1 MSNNSGISINIKGKK
16 QKLPNLKKYQKRFRK
31 LEREVLD
38 MAKDPYR
45 LNEFWEILDVNGNGK
60 VSLAE
65 IDKLM
70 VYSYPKLNNKK
81 ALMRAYK
88 QTCLMDG
95 GDGDA
100 WVEPHELSQLLVNLF
115 YFNKLYAA
123 FIDIDRDFDRRL
135 DKNEFYQGA
144 KKLGLKLTRKQANAE
159 FAEMDTND
167 GGVVLFDEF
176 CVWYTKKINP
186 EREIAT
192 ATSQFAERRTV
203 IMRKPK
209 QTSAFHAPVKS
220 ASHPS
225 NQRRET
231 IGTRYRSVKPN
242 FNLYLNNSSMM

>member
-1 MSNNSGISINIKGKK
+1 MASKSGISINTKGKK
-16 QKLPNLKKYQKRFRK
+16 PKLPNLKKYQKRFRK
-31 LEREVLD
+31 LEREVMD
-38 MAKDPYR
+38 MAKDPFR

-100 WVEPHELSQLLVNLF
+100 WVEPHELPNLLVNLF

-135 DKNEFYQGA
+135 DKNEFYLGA
-144 KKLGLKLTRKQANAE
+144 KKLGLKLSRKQAAAE
-159 FAEMDTND
+159 FAEMDAND

-192 ATSQFAERRTV
+192 STTLFAERRKV
-203 IMRKPK
+203 ILRKPAPR
-209 QTSAFHAPVKS
+209 SAFQIPTKA

-225 NQRRET
+225 VNRRET
-231 IGTRYRSVKPN
+231 NRALKPN

>member
-1 MSNNSGISINIKGKK
+1 MPANKNKK
-16 QKLPNLKKYQKRFRK
+16 MPNLKKYNKKFRD
-31 LEREVLD
+31 LEKEVME

-45 LNEFWEILDVNGNGK
+45 LDEFWDILDVNGNGK

-100 WVEPHELSQLLVNLF
+100 WVEPKELPMLLVNLF

-135 DKNEFYQGA
+135 DKKEFYLGA
-144 KKLGLKLTRKQANAE
+144 KKLGLKLKRREAEKE
-159 FAEMDTND
+159 FAKMDANG

-176 CVWYTKKINP
+176 CVWYTGKINP

-192 ATSQFAERRTV
+192 CTSQFIEKRNKKTRRP
-203 IMRKPK
+203 R
-209 QTSAFHAPVKS
+209 
-220 ASHPS
+220 
-225 NQRRET
+225 RREHLEFKT
-231 IGTRYRSVKPN
+231 Q
-242 FNLYLNNSSMM
+242 SML

>member
-1 MSNNSGISINIKGKK
+1 MPVLNSNKK
-16 QKLPNLKKYQKRFRK
+16 KKLPNLKKYNKKFRK
-31 LEREVLD
+31 LEKEVME

-45 LNEFWEILDVNGNGK
+45 LNEFWSILDINGNGK

-100 WVEPHELSQLLVNLF
+100 WVEPHELPQLLVNLF

-135 DKNEFYQGA
+135 DKNEFYLGA
-144 KKLGLKLTRKQANAE
+144 KKLGLKLKRKAANKE
-159 FAEMDTND
+159 FEEMDAND

-192 ATSQFAERRTV
+192 CTIQFVDKQKVIPRRKKEAFV
-203 IMRKPK
+203 QQEV
-209 QTSAFHAPVKS
+209 QTQTQAQTPTLR
-220 ASHPS
+220 
-225 NQRRET
+225 NRRELNPNRHRT
-231 IGTRYRSVKPN
+231 NKPN
-242 FNLYLNNSSMM
+242 FNLYLNSSMM

>member
-1 MSNNSGISINIKGKK
+1 MSTKK
-16 QKLPNLKKYQKRFRK
+16 QKMPNLKKYNKKFRD
-31 LEREVLD
+31 LEKEVME

-100 WVEPHELSQLLVNLF
+100 WVEPEELPMLLVNLF

-135 DKNEFYQGA
+135 DKKEFYLGA
-144 KKLGLKLTRKQANAE
+144 KKLGLKLKRREAEKE
-159 FAEMDTND
+159 FAKMDANG

-192 ATSQFAERRTV
+192 STSQFVEK
-203 IMRKPK
+203 RKPK
-209 QTSAFHAPVKS
+209 KKRRSAKGNFE
-220 ASHPS
+220 SH
-225 NQRRET
+225 
-231 IGTRYRSVKPN
+231 
-242 FNLYLNNSSMM
+242 SML

>member
-1 MSNNSGISINIKGKK
+1 MSTKK
-16 QKLPNLKKYQKRFRK
+16 QKLPNLKKYNKKFRN
-31 LEREVLD
+31 LEKEVMD
-38 MAKDPYR
+38 MAKD
-45 LNEFWEILDVNGNGK
+45 EFWEILDVNGNGK

-100 WVEPHELSQLLVNLF
+100 WVEPEELPMLLVNLF

-135 DKNEFYQGA
+135 DKKEFYLGA
-144 KKLGLKLTRKQANAE
+144 KKLGLKLKRREAEKE
-159 FAEMDTND
+159 FAKMDANG

-176 CVWYTKKINP
+176 CVWYTGKINP

-192 ATSQFAERRTV
+192 CTSQFVEK
-203 IMRKPK
+203 RKPK
-209 QTSAFHAPVKS
+209 KK
-220 ASHPS
+220 
-225 NQRRET
+225 RRPAKGHIET
-231 IGTRYRSVKPN
+231 HTM
-242 FNLYLNNSSMM
+242 L

>member
-1 MSNNSGISINIKGKK
+1 MPT
-16 QKLPNLKKYQKRFRK
+16 KLPNLKKYNKKFAK
-31 LEREVLD
+31 LEKEVME

-70 VYSYPKLNNKK
+70 VYSYPTLNNKK
-81 ALMRAYK
+81 ALIRAYK

-100 WVEPHELSQLLVNLF
+100 WVEPNELPMLLVNLF

-135 DKNEFYQGA
+135 DKNEFYLGA
-144 KKLGLKLTRKQANAE
+144 KKLGLKLKRREAEKE
-159 FAEMDTND
+159 FAKMDAN
-167 GGVVLFDEF
+167 GGGIVLFDEF
-176 CVWYTKKINP
+176 CVWYTGKINP

-192 ATSQFAERRTV
+192 CTSQFVEKTKKKTHEQQKKV
-203 IMRKPK
+203 SPK
-209 QTSAFHAPVKS
+209 SSPY
-220 ASHPS
+220 P
-225 NQRRET
+225 
-231 IGTRYRSVKPN
+231 
-242 FNLYLNNSSMM
+242 LNVVVDTHTML

>member
-1 MSNNSGISINIKGKK
+1 MASKTGISINNKGKK
-16 QKLPNLKKYQKRFRK
+16 TKLPNLKKYQKRFSK
-31 LEREVLD
+31 LEREVMD
-38 MAKDPYR
+38 MAKDPFR

-100 WVEPHELSQLLVNLF
+100 WVEPHELPQLLVNLF

-135 DKNEFYQGA
+135 DKNEFYLGA
-144 KKLGLKLTRKQANAE
+144 KKLGLKLSRKQAAAE
-159 FAEMDTND
+159 FAEMDANS

-186 EREIAT
+186 DREIAT
-192 ATSQFAERRTV
+192 CTSQFVEKRKA
-203 IMRKPK
+203 IPRKPK
-209 QTSAFHAPVKS
+209 VNNLVVAETQTNCVQP
-220 ASHPS
+220 
-225 NQRRET
+225 NRRNMSS
-231 IGTRYRSVKPN
+231 TRYRTNKPN

>member
-1 MSNNSGISINIKGKK
+1 MHFDKNNST
-16 QKLPNLKKYQKRFRK
+16 LF
-31 LEREVLD
+31 
-38 MAKDPYR
+38 PYR

-100 WVEPHELSQLLVNLF
+100 WVEPEELPMLLVNLF

-123 FIDIDRDFDRRL
+123 FIDIDCDFDRRL
-135 DKNEFYQGA
+135 DKNEFYLGA
-144 KKLGLKLTRKQANAE
+144 KKLGLKLKRREAEKE
-159 FAEMDTND
+159 FAKMDANG

-176 CVWYTKKINP
+176 CVWYTGKINP

-192 ATSQFAERRTV
+192 STSQFVEK
-203 IMRKPK
+203 RKKKPR
-209 QTSAFHAPVKS
+209 
-220 ASHPS
+220 ASRKNAQLEVH
-225 NQRRET
+225 T
-231 IGTRYRSVKPN
+231 H
-242 FNLYLNNSSMM
+242 SML